1 MELYAKFHNRGFVI
15 VSVSIDEDREKFEKA
30 LKNAGFTWRQV
41 FDGQA
46 TKSPLVE
53 LFNARGV
60 PISYLVGPD
69 GKLAAKI
76 VNGNQLQQQVTK
88 LMENGR

>member
-1 MELYAKFHNRGFVI
+1 M
-15 VSVSIDEDREKFEKA
+15 
-30 LKNAGFTWRQV
+30 
-41 FDGQA
+41 
-46 TKSPLVE
+46 E

-60 PISYLVGPD
+60 PISYLIGPD